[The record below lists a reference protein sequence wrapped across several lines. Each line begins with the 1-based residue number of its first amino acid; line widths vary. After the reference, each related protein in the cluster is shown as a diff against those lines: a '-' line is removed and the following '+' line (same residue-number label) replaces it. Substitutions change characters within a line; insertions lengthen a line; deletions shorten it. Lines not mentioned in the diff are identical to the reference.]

1 MKFVFILSL
10 PLLILFS
17 ISAQSQEKTETPS
30 ATATPAAPDE
40 TTTSEYFI
48 LCKNLKIVRSLRVEA
63 TPQKC
68 TAIYTKLGQ
77 DRSIGT
83 SQRGVEN
90 CRNFVNQ
97 VRETLVNAGWKCKE
111 MKSGQVSHL
120 NE

>member
-1 MKFVFILSL
+1 MVFILSF

-17 ISAQSQEKTETPS
+17 TSAQSQEKNETAS
-30 ATATPAAPDE
+30 TTATSAVSDE
-40 TTTSEYFI
+40 KATSEYFI

-83 SQRGVEN
+83 SQRGVVN
-90 CRNFVNQ
+90 CRSFVNQ
-97 VRETLVNAGWKCKE
+97 VRDTLVNAGWKCKE